1 MHRQGI
7 VLDAL
12 QPDTN
17 MLIWGFLMLKL
28 KAPFKATLLCNS
40 GKKKKGGVEIEMVRE
55 KLWWCLHES
64 GHGEQQI
71 TAYVSE
77 RGAQAGSGGDHMH
90 ISPGPGLETVVRNA
104 FLQPETG
111 QLSGSPDNEN

>member
-1 MHRQGI
+1 M
-7 VLDAL
+7 LDAL

-40 GKKKKGGVEIEMVRE
+40 GKKKKRGGVEIEMVRE

-71 TAYVSE
+71 TAYVSGRE
-77 RGAQAGSGGDHMH
+77 ELRQAVVGTTCTSHLDL
-90 ISPGPGLETVVRNA
+90 GLK
-104 FLQPETG
+104 L
-111 QLSGSPDNEN
+111 L